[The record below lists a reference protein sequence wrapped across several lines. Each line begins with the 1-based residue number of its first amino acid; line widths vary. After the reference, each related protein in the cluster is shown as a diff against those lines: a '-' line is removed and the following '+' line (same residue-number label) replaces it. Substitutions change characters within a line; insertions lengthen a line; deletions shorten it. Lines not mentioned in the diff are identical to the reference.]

1 MHVILGPLIG
11 VIDLVLGLYIW
22 VLIFAVLASWL
33 ISFNVLSTSNRA
45 VYLIA
50 DILYRLT
57 EPALM
62 PIRRFLPNLGGLDI
76 SPLVL
81 LLGIWFVRDV
91 LRRLAFE
98 MGV

>member
-1 MHVILGPLIG
+1 
-11 VIDLVLGLYIW
+11 
-22 VLIFAVLASWL
+22 
-33 ISFNVLSTSNRA
+33 
-45 VYLIA
+45 
-50 DILYRLT
+50 
-57 EPALM
+57 M

-98 MGV
+98 IGV

>member
-1 MHVILGPLIG
+1 MSVILGPLFAL
-11 VIDLVLGLYIW
+11 IDIVLGLYVW
-22 VLIFAVLASWL
+22 VLIFTVAVSWL
-33 ISFNVLSTSNRA
+33 ISFNVLQTANRA
-45 VYLIA
+45 VYVVA

-57 EPALM
+57 EPLLA

-91 LRRLAFE
+91 LRRLAFQV
-98 MGV
+98 GA